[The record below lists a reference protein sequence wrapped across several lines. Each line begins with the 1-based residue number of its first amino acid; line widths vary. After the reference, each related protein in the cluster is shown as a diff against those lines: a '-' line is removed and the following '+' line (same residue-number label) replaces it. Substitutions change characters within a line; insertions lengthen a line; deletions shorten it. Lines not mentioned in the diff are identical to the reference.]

1 MDRCEKHQTDYYASG
16 KCLGCEGEEAAA
28 DRKPYKEKQTQK
40 EVEEG
45 EKGKEKEGWYKYK
58 GNK

>member
-1 MDRCEKHQTDYYASG
+1 MNRCEKHQTDYYASG

-28 DRKPYKEKQTQK
+28 DRKAYKEKQAQK
-40 EVEEG
+40 EDEEE
-45 EKGKEKEGWYKYK
+45 EKGKKKDAWYKSK